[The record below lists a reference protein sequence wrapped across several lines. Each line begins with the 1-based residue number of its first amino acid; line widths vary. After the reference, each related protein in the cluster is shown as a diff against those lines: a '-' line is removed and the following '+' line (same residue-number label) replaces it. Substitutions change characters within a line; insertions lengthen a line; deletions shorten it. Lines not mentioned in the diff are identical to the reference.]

1 MQNRRAWYLAFVV
14 AGLACAPGAAAQ
26 APPPD
31 APKPQL
37 IAPMSVEV
45 VRIEVVVTDKRRK
58 PIADLTRDDF
68 VILEEGRAQ
77 PIVQFQAFT
86 RRVKPSA
93 SPGAEPALAEE
104 ADEAQLPAR
113 YIVLVI
119 DDVHMQFDSLA
130 RLQKAMSRFIQTDL
144 RPEDQVA
151 LVTTSGAGAVAQEF
165 TADRET
171 LRATLSRLSIQDRR
185 QAGFHGAP
193 YLSEYQAELIERND
207 PLAVDAAV
215 QETMAAGMF
224 QDADSA
230 ERYARQKARAIL
242 TEAVYAARLTLETLE
257 GLTRGLANLSGR
269 KVIFLVSDG
278 FLTGISYGTSTT
290 YDIRRIADAATK
302 SGVVMY
308 ALDTRGLQAT
318 PPIAPAWSNR
328 TAQGANAGLV
338 DAMQRRGFVANSD
351 SMNALAND
359 TGGFLVEN
367 SNDLRGGLKE
377 ILDDTEAYYVL
388 AYEPTE
394 RKQDGRF
401 RKIEVKLPKTP
412 GVRVRTR
419 SGYFSPADPKLATAL
434 PTAEAEARR
443 AEQRRAE
450 IKTALYSLAPL
461 NAIPVRLNSD
471 FVSVDRGVTRLVVSG
486 RIDLAPV
493 PFVKVRDHHQ
503 TVLEAVAVV
512 CDEAGGIVKTLP
524 TDRSVLDLDDE
535 GYERVLRTGLP
546 YQKDVELGPGR
557 YQVRFAAREDAT
569 GLLGSARHWIEIP
582 DLGPGRLEVS
592 SVFLLRDAAA
602 AGAASS
608 PGAPSLG
615 TAQALRYYEQG
626 ESLYAQLYAYN
637 PKRDASGQVD
647 LVSQAEILHDGKLLG
662 RAAPEPM
669 ASSDPAGPPVAHTT
683 RIKLDR
689 FDPGD
694 YELRVTVTDRIANAM
709 VTRRVGF
716 TID

>member
-1 MQNRRAWYLAFVV
+1 MQKKRTRPLAFVL

-26 APPPD
+26 DPPPD
-31 APKPQL
+31 QPRPQL
-37 IAPMSVEV
+37 IAPVSVEV

-68 VILEEGRAQ
+68 VILEEGKPQ
-77 PIVQFQAFT
+77 PIVQFQAFV

-93 SPGAEPALAEE
+93 APGQEPSVQPEPD
-104 ADEAQLPAR
+104 DEAQLPAR

-193 YLSEYQAELIERND
+193 YLSEYQAELIERDD

-224 QDADSA
+224 QDAVSA

-242 TEAVYAARLTLETLE
+242 TEAVYSSRLTLETLE
-257 GLTRGLANLSGR
+257 SLTRGLANLSGR

-278 FLTGISYGTSTT
+278 FLTGLSYGTSTT

-308 ALDTRGLQAT
+308 ALDTRGLHAT

-338 DAMQRRGFVANSD
+338 DAMQRRGFAANSD
-351 SMNALAND
+351 SMNALAHD

-367 SNDLRGGLKE
+367 ANDLRGGLKE

-394 RKQDGRF
+394 RKQDGSF
-401 RKIEVKLPKTP
+401 RKIEVKLPKTS

-419 SGYFSPADPKLATAL
+419 SGYFAPADPKLAAAL
-434 PTAEAEARR
+434 PTAEAEARK

-450 IKTALYSLAPL
+450 LKTALYSLAPL
-461 NAIPVRLNSD
+461 NAVGVRLNSD

-486 RIDLAPV
+486 RIDLTRV

-512 CDEAGGIVKTLP
+512 CDEDGDVVKTLP
-524 TDRSVLDLDDE
+524 TDRSTLDLDDE

-557 YQVRFAAREDAT
+557 YQVRLAAREDAT
-569 GLLGSARHWIEIP
+569 GLLGSARQWIEIP

-592 SVFLLRDAAA
+592 SVFLLRDESSAPGAAA
-602 AGAASS
+602 
-608 PGAPSLG
+608 PPAPSLG
-615 TAQALRYYEQG
+615 LAQALRYYEQG

-637 PKRDASGQVD
+637 PKRDASGKVD

-669 ASSDPAGPPVAHTT
+669 EPGDPAGPVPHTT